1 MDNISVKELISLIKS
16 DFIKY
21 DNKMRLSR
29 FIIFFFLGIGPFQAV
44 ALYRLSR
51 FFKVNNIPFI
61 HSLITRINIIL
72 NGTEI
77 SADCKIGPGF
87 FLAHTTGV
95 VIGRNAE
102 IGNNLLLFHNTTIGA
117 KTPFDGLEEM
127 PVIGDNVKIYAGVKV
142 LGNIRINNNCILG
155 ANTVI
160 TFDLEEGSTI
170 VENRE
175 VYKIIK
181 KQVKKRVV
189 N

>member
-1 MDNISVKELISLIKS
+1 MNKISIRELIFLIKS

-51 FFKVNNIPFI
+51 FFKVNRVPFI
-61 HSLITRINIIL
+61 HSILTRINIIL

-77 SADCKIGPGF
+77 SADSKIGPGF

-95 VIGRNAE
+95 VIGKNANVGE
-102 IGNNLLLFHNTTIGA
+102 NLLLFHNTTIGA
-117 KTPFDGLEEM
+117 KTPFDGLEQM
-127 PVIGDNVKIYAGVKV
+127 PIIGDDVKIYTGAKV

-155 ANTVI
+155 ANTVV
-160 TFDLEEGSTI
+160 TFDLEEGTTI

-175 VYKIIK
+175 MYKIIK
-181 KQVKKRVV
+181 KHVV
-189 N
+189 I

>member
-1 MDNISVKELISLIKS
+1 MIKS

-51 FFKVNNIPFI
+51 FFKVNNVPFI
-61 HSLITRINIIL
+61 HSILTRMNIVL

-102 IGNNLLLFHNTTIGA
+102 VGKNLLLFHNTTIGA
-117 KTPFDGLEEM
+117 RTPFDGLEEM
-127 PVIGDNVKIYAGVKV
+127 PIIGDNVKIYTGVKV
-142 LGNIRINNNCILG
+142 LGNIQINNDCTLG

-160 TFDLEEGSTI
+160 TFDLEKGSTI
-170 VENRE
+170 VENRDM
-175 VYKIIK
+175 YKVIK
-181 KQVKKRVV
+181 KHVIQAG